1 MRSAARRRAHQQADL
16 AEAVFAGS
24 RMEGQ
29 DLKKYCDDLR
39 GHDRTLPPD
48 ALEDVIASASRDQ
61 PVMTWKEFLE
71 QRNS

>member
-16 AEAVFAGS
+16 AEAMFVGS
-24 RMEGQ
+24 RMEGK
-29 DLKKYCDDLR
+29 DLQKYCDDLR
-39 GHDRTLPPD
+39 GHDRTLPPEALPGAVD
-48 ALEDVIASASRDQ
+48 AASRDQ